1 MKFLIAAF
9 FFASL
14 FSNQALAISHEA
26 THEEWLE
33 SVLYNQR
40 ARNLEALGKGQPE
53 NVLRPVEDYAD
64 FGYVLMSA
72 ETNSL
77 HEVEEM
83 RRLIAQNLP
92 TNVKLV
98 ILTREELL
106 EETRNTYLQWIS
118 GDRLILVTHRTAG
131 NGFWARDSFPVPVV
145 LKDTIDPGLVAAKYF
160 RAFEAHEV
168 ISQGVSSRNLFPKNF
183 RFVGGNLIADHEGNC
198 FVVDS
203 SRLFGLDPQDVK
215 DNYGCNHLEL
225 LPFRAGI
232 GDVDEVIKP
241 MPGKKMLTNEPSYVS
256 RLQELGY
263 EVLMLPD
270 LQERYRTYV
279 NALVVGNKVFMPSF
293 GVPQDTDAAKV
304 YQSLGYEVIP
314 IRTNT
319 LSDSYLGSV
328 HCQTMAYP
336 KMDVEKLLSNLEL
349 KKLN

>member
-1 MKFLIAAF
+1 MKFIFATVLLASF
-9 FFASL
+9 FSSHAS
-14 FSNQALAISHEA
+14 AISHVA
-26 THEEWLE
+26 TQEEWIE
-33 SVLYNQR
+33 SVLHNQR
-40 ARNLEALGKGQPE
+40 ARIFGSLGKGQPE

-72 ETNSL
+72 ETNYL
-77 HEVEEM
+77 DEVREM

-92 TNVKLV
+92 ENVKLV
-98 ILTREELL
+98 ILTKEEDL
-106 EETRNTYLQWIS
+106 EETRKTYLQWIAA
-118 GDRLILVTHRTAG
+118 DRLLLATHRSAR

-145 LKDTIDPGLVAAKYF
+145 LKDTVDPGLVAAKYF
-160 RAFEAHEV
+160 RPFEAHEV
-168 ISQGVSSRNLFPKNF
+168 ISQSVSSRNLFPKNF
-183 RFVGGNLIADHEGNC
+183 RFVGGNLLADHEGNC

-203 SRLFGLDPQDVK
+203 SRMFGLDPQDVK
-215 DNYGCNHLEL
+215 EHYGCNHIEA

-241 MPGKKMLTNEPSYVS
+241 MPGRKMLTNESSYVP
-256 RLQELGY
+256 RLKELGY

-270 LQERYRTYV
+270 LEERYRTYA

-293 GVPQDTDAAKV
+293 GVPEDEEASKV

-336 KMDVEKLLSNLEL
+336 KMDVENLLSSLDL
-349 KKLN
+349 KRL